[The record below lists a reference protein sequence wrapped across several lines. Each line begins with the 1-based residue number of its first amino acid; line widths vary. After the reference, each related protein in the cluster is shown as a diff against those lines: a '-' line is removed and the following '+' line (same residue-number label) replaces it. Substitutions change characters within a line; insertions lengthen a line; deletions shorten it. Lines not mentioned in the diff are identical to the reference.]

1 MGGLLRAGR
10 ERRTPSV
17 KNTVGYVTT
26 VIAALRD
33 PDVDRLG
40 PVRSA
45 VGERIETQDWDAI
58 ARGVTLVYYDP
69 SPSSS
74 PDQPAPTP
82 AYLAR
87 PITIARPG
95 LNRADGVSISVLTYT
110 GGACDFTALIAVV
123 RETPSRAAIR
133 ALGIPCAASLLI
145 NAQSSKVITLRSSV
159 HFTGRTV
166 QLSSGVDTKST
177 RNRERLTVAC
187 GTLSRRHAI
196 ITPKLGGAAV
206 TKRLACRD
214 EILRLR

>member
-1 MGGLLRAGR
+1 MSSVVGNPSAQRADQMGGLLRAGR

-110 GGACDFTALIAVV
+110 GGACDFTALITVV
-123 RETPSRAAIR
+123 RENLSRAAIR
-133 ALGIPCAASLLI
+133 TFGAPLRGNLLI
-145 NAQSSKVITLRSSV
+145 NTQSSKVITLRSLAST
-159 HFTGRTV
+159 HLSPATV
-166 QLSSGVDTKST
+166 QFSSSVEMNLAD
-177 RNRERLTVAC
+177 ETVGIDWPIPLLDIALAEGRC
-187 GTLSRRHAI
+187 S
-196 ITPKLGGAAV
+196 AA
-206 TKRLACRD
+206 R
-214 EILRLR
+214 